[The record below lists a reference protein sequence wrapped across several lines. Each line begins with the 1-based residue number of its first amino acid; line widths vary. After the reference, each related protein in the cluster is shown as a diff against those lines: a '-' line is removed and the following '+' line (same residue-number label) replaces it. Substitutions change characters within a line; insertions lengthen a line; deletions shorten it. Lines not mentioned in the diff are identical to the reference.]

1 MKRIIPRTRADVLRM
16 VKNAVLVVLGTFVL
30 AFGTSVFIIPFD
42 LVTGGVSGIGIIFHR
57 IFREV
62 PFLGTLT
69 TEIYASVINLGL
81 FVIGLIFL
89 GRTFALKT
97 LVSTVVYPVALQLSS
112 LLVKSGALGGFFDL
126 LSEKYAAYGQVVI
139 VLAAVFGGALVGA
152 GCALTF
158 LGGGSTGGT
167 DVIALILAKYIKRL
181 KSSTAIFAVDA
192 LVVVLGMFAINDMVI
207 SLLGVVSALICA
219 IVIDR
224 MFIGESQAFIANV
237 VSDRHEE
244 MVKGIIEKLERT
256 ATVTDAT
263 GAYSGQ
269 QKKMIMVSFSL
280 RQYAD
285 FIALVSS
292 VDRRAFVTIHR
303 AHEING
309 EGWTYDQPSD
319 VENNTVAETVEKLDT
334 GVVKTDERPEDM

>member
-1 MKRIIPRTRADVLRM
+1 MKKIIPRTPGEIRRT
-16 VKNAVLVVLGTFVL
+16 VKNTLLVVLGTFVL
-30 AFGTSVFIIPFD
+30 AFGTGVFIIPFD
-42 LVTGGVSGIGIIFHR
+42 LVTGGVSGIGIILHR
-57 IFREV
+57 LLRDV

-81 FVIGLIFL
+81 FIIGLIFL
-89 GRTFALKT
+89 GRAFALKT
-97 LVSTVVYPVALQLSS
+97 LVSTAVYPVALQLSS
-112 LLVKSGALGGFFDL
+112 LLVRSGWLDGFFDL
-126 LSEKYAAYGQVVI
+126 LSDKYTAYGQIVI
-139 VLAAVFGGALVGA
+139 VIAAVFGGALVGA
-152 GCALTF
+152 GCAITF

-167 DVIALILAKYIKRL
+167 DIVALIISKYIKRL

-192 LVVVLGMFAINDMVI
+192 AVVVMGMFAINDMVI

-224 MFIGESQAFIANV
+224 MFIGESGAFIANV
-237 VSDRHEE
+237 VSDHHEE
-244 MVKGIIEKLERT
+244 IVNGIIEKLHRT

-263 GAYSGQ
+263 GAYSGKG
-269 QKKMIMVSFSL
+269 KKMIMVSFSL

-285 FIALVSS
+285 FIALVSA

-319 VENNTVAETVEKLDT
+319 VEDPATEENGEKLNT
-334 GVVKTDERPEDM
+334 GAASDDNTKPKV